1 MAKNNFEDIKQLL
14 ISPDFESE
22 YLGWSTLFLEPWFV
36 EMRTKY
42 ANAPIAFWQFRHF
55 GEMCDYIEFVYL
67 PQKGMNLSTASQDKL
82 KDYFFKF
89 IENHS

>member
-1 MAKNNFEDIKQLL
+1 MANNNFEDIKQLL

-22 YLGWSTLFLEPWFV
+22 NLGWNMLFLEPWFV

-42 ANAPIAFWQFRHF
+42 ANTSIAFWQFRRF
-55 GEMCDYIEFVYL
+55 GEICDYFEHVYL
-67 PQKGMNLSTASQDKL
+67 PQEGKDLSDEAHQML

-89 IENHS
+89 VENNS